1 MRNNNL
7 VICPKC
13 GYSFQ
18 VSANK
23 MEREKLKCPMCGHEF
38 GRPPLK
44 PGKPDDLPK
53 ERY

>member
-7 VICPKC
+7 IICPKC
-13 GYSFQ
+13 GYSFR
-18 VSANK
+18 VSASRTK
-23 MEREKLKCPMCGHEF
+23 KGKIKCPMCGHEF

-44 PGKPDDLPK
+44 PEKPDDFPK